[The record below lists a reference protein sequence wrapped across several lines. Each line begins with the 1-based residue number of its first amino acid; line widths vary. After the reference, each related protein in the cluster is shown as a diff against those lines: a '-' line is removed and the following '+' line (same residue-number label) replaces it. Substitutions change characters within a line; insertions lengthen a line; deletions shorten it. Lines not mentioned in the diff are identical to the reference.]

1 MIDKFCTFLVEKIK
15 SKVKDIDEEKE
26 MVIDFGVRLI
36 FGEMPKILILFILG
50 FLFGIG
56 WYTLLLFFLLSPYR
70 SFTGGFH
77 LKTHLGCM
85 ASTLVL
91 YLLPIVFAKVS
102 NFQLEYIKYILIG
115 ITLIMSIV
123 FIKKYAP
130 ADTENIPIL
139 SKKERKSKKIKA
151 YIYVV
156 ALLMLSLFIKDNVFS
171 YMLIYGIFLQNL
183 TISPFAYTLTKCK
196 HGFEVYTNESEII
209 S

>member
-56 WYTLLLFFLLSPYR
+56 WYTLILFFLLSPYR

-102 NFQLEYIKYILIG
+102 NFQLEYILIG

-139 SKKERKSKKIKA
+139 SKKERNSKKIKA

-171 YMLIYGIFLQNL
+171 YMLIYGIFLQNI
-183 TISPFAYTLTKCK
+183 TITPFAYSITKCK
-196 HGFEVYTNESEII
+196 YGYKNYVGENQTI

>member
-85 ASTLVL
+85 ISTSIL
-91 YLLPIVFAKVS
+91 YLLPIALAKVS
-102 NFQLEYIKYILIG
+102 NFQVEYIKYILIS
-115 ITLIMSIV
+115 ITLIMSII

-139 SKKERKSKKIKA
+139 SKKERRSKKIKA

-183 TISPFAYTLTKCK
+183 TIMPFAYTLTKCK